1 MIFCCNWPE
10 KRSDDRLLDALISW
24 TKNKLGSDESVVR
37 EVCRSLWQ
45 RASAMTTRT
54 FKELRGWAEDTDPLA
69 KEAVI
74 KSTLAIMAKEISLGD
89 IINAPAPKGI
99 VTRVCPPPPFPTC
112 LLTHRLMRRGI
123 MFFLCRPSWWIFLP
137 WLSATTRNSTR
148 RQSPGSHLR
157 AVGGRSPRLC
167 NVPPSLF
174 PSICTYFF
182 I

>member
-99 VTRVCPPPPFPTC
+99 VTRVCPPPSPYMPPHPSIDATWHYVFFVQAKLVD
-112 LLTHRLMRRGI
+112 LLAVA
-123 MFFLCRPSWWIFLP
+123 LCDNAEFDTQTKS
-137 WLSATTRNSTR
+137 WLSFA
-148 RQSPGSHLR
+148 GSGWEISK
-157 AVGGRSPRLC
+157 V
-167 NVPPSLF
+167 V
-174 PSICTYFF
+174 
-182 I
+182 